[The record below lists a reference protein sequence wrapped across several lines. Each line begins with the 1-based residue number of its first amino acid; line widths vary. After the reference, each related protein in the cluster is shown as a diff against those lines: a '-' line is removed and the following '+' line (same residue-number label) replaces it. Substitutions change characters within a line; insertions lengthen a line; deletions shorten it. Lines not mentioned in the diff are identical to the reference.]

1 MDRVGLPTA
10 VRSSARPRHRSV
22 DGGAPH
28 AVVKSLPQRNLDGY
42 SAASSQARAT
52 CKKYRPLCR
61 FSRPSPTET
70 PHAFLPSAV
79 PGSHRERLL
88 KGIHAIDQNHF
99 YSGQPWSI
107 SRLLADTHGPS

>member
-1 MDRVGLPTA
+1 MDRIGLPTA

-22 DGGAPH
+22 DGGAPQQPARNIALFVAS
-28 AVVKSLPQRNLDGY
+28 AVLAQPRHS
-42 SAASSQARAT
+42 
-52 CKKYRPLCR
+52 
-61 FSRPSPTET
+61 
-70 PHAFLPSAV
+70 HAFLPSAV

>member
-52 CKKYRPLCR
+52 CKKYRPLCLAVLAQPR
-61 FSRPSPTET
+61 HS
-70 PHAFLPSAV
+70 HAFLPSAV

>member
-10 VRSSARPRHRSV
+10 VRLSARPRHRSV

-70 PHAFLPSAV
+70 LSRISAF
-79 PGSHRERLL
+79 RC
-88 KGIHAIDQNHF
+88 
-99 YSGQPWSI
+99 
-107 SRLLADTHGPS
+107 SRLAPGAFVEGNSCD

>member
-10 VRSSARPRHRSV
+10 VRSSARPRHHLSMGVRHMPSSSRSPNEIWMAIPRPRPRHEQPARNIV
-22 DGGAPH
+22 LFVAS
-28 AVVKSLPQRNLDGY
+28 AVLAQPRHS
-42 SAASSQARAT
+42 
-52 CKKYRPLCR
+52 
-61 FSRPSPTET
+61 
-70 PHAFLPSAV
+70 HAFLPSAV